1 MFRRRNS
8 GELRRA
14 LARSQDPVLAALYD
28 ELADRRERVAEL
40 ELELF
45 EARSELATF
54 QAEVESRL
62 GGLRERVEQL
72 ERELRQ
78 ARRAADLRA
87 QWGQRAESGDIP
99 YDVLGQYERTWR
111 RTAPASAEAKKP
123 LDDASK
129 DEIKRLY
136 RSLAKRFHPDLTVD
150 PTEKGYR
157 EKLMAQVNAA
167 YADGNMAKLRKL
179 ADQPDHKPEERQR
192 SRDEIAADLRAEI
205 RRLDGVIHRLRS
217 SIDELTRSRD
227 VELML
232 EATMARRQGHD
243 LIGQLAADLR
253 RQIAD
258 MEAEL
263 ARIG

>member
-1 MFRRRNS
+1 MFRRRSS
-8 GELRRA
+8 GELKRA
-14 LARSQDPVLAALYD
+14 LAKSQDPVLASLYD
-28 ELADRRERVAEL
+28 ELADRRERVASL

-54 QAEVESRL
+54 QAEVDSRL

-87 QWGQRAESGDIP
+87 QWGQRAERGEIP

-111 RTAPASAEAKKP
+111 RTTPPSEQAKAP
-123 LDDASK
+123 LDEASK

-150 PTEKGYR
+150 PAEKSYR

-179 ADQPDHKPEERQR
+179 AEQPDHQPEERVR

-217 SIDELTRSRD
+217 AIDELTRSHD

-232 EATMARRQGHD
+232 EASMARRQGQD
-243 LIGQLAADLR
+243 LIAEMAADLR
-253 RQIAD
+253 RQIIE
-258 MEAEL
+258 MEIEL
-263 ARIG
+263 ESLG